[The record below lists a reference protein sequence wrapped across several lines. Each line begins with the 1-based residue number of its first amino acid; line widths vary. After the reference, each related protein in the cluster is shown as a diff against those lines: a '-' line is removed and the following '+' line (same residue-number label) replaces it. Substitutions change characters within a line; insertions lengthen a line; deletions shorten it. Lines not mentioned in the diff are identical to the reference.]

1 MAVNFPNSPSDNQV
15 FQTGGRSYKYNAT
28 LGGWKIV
35 SSATSATDISDLTDT
50 TNLLTGFSGD
60 YVDLTNKP
68 TLLTQSDIDTS
79 VANLVD
85 SAPATLDTLN
95 ELAAA
100 LGDDAN
106 FSTTVTNQIAAIS
119 NEIVSTLSVL
129 QSGNLT
135 VVTGTDRS
143 YIPYSIN
150 INKIVARV
158 ETAPT
163 GSAIII
169 DLLKNGV
176 SINSITISDGATKTT
191 NNSLSLALV
200 EDDYLT
206 IDITQIG
213 STSSG
218 ADLTLT
224 LYYTKT

>member
-1 MAVNFPNSPSDNQV
+1 SPSDNQV